1 MFVHA
6 YIIFQVVINATEI
19 THDFNTK
26 HQNKCPYT
34 HTHPGICSDSHVLYV
49 LPQQTDAQT
58 RIHAYRLVESCTH
71 AYGDI
76 NSHTDILASM
86 RTKART
92 SYHPQEVTRSH
103 TGKCH
108 EGGAPHEDN
117 RDPRLDLTLS
127 LLLSCTGLGVR
138 RSLASYLG
146 SYLLGNEASCRP

>member
-1 MFVHA
+1 MTSIQNTRTNARTHIHIRAHA
-6 YIIFQVVINATEI
+6 QIVMYCTCYPHRQMHRHAFM
-19 THDFNTK
+19 
-26 HQNKCPYT
+26 
-34 HTHPGICSDSHVLYV
+34 HTALWNPAH
-49 LPQQTDAQT
+49 
-58 RIHAYRLVESCTH
+58 TH

-138 RSLASYLG
+138 RSLASHLG